1 MIRVLPRNIV
11 RFVLLVLLQVL
22 VFNNIQLG
30 GYLNPYIY
38 VLFLLLMPFETPRW
52 LLLVAAFGLGIS
64 IDVFTNTLG
73 MHAAATVFMA
83 FIRPFVLNAIAP
95 RDGYEIGTFPRLFFY
110 GFKWFFKYSFI
121 LILAHHFVLFYL
133 EVFSFAH
140 FFHTLSRVLLSTV
153 FSTLFIVLSQ
163 YIVFRK

>member
-95 RDGYEIGTFPRLFFY
+95 RDGYEIGTFPSLFFY

>member
-163 YIVFRK
+163 YIAFRK